1 MEKILKNTPPILI
14 IYGFISSLASILA
27 TYVNQNMSTVG
38 MNTVDQYII
47 LIDNYLFAADQ
58 FFYYTAFA
66 GVIWAGSKLYSE
78 LKKR

>member
-1 MEKILKNTPPILI
+1 
-14 IYGFISSLASILA
+14 
-27 TYVNQNMSTVG
+27 MSTVG